1 MSPSTVT
8 QHIYDTIPS
17 RDSVPICLLLS
28 LPFTYIWLY
37 QLSPVEAHYAAAYR
51 FSCLAIASACILEMT
66 AEAPIFVAQVFC
78 FVRLKV
84 ILDTLHILVRSI
96 VFVTLV
102 TTGTT
107 GAIHA
112 FGIAQLASATTIV
125 SGNYLFFHVYIG
137 RLREYRTAV
146 RQAKE
151 DSHAAAA
158 DGDVP
163 GVEDVPLVTAALKDH
178 FGSSFEQMHDFP
190 FGSVRDMCPGVL
202 AGAESPFNSDLQ
214 RLVLSF
220 AKQVVFKQVLT
231 EGEKLVMSVSTKLSF
246 SEQATYDIVNN
257 MGSMAA
263 RFIFR
268 PVEDSSYFYYTQTIA
283 RDVRLEQQAAA
294 KVHECGRVL
303 QNLCKAISSIGL
315 LAFVFGQSYA
325 GTVLLLYGGP
335 EFVRD
340 GLPETLLRWHS
351 LAIVLLAVNGIT
363 EGFMF
368 ATTTSRDIDAYNWY
382 MAGFSA
388 IFLVLSYYL
397 ISLFGPVGFILA
409 NCTNMAL
416 RIAYSSQY
424 IVQLFRPMGLNPLS
438 GFVPGKLFLAVLG
451 AAGLL
456 CKVSEVSFVGFTI
469 ALTGGF

>member
-1 MSPSTVT
+1 
-8 QHIYDTIPS
+8 
-17 RDSVPICLLLS
+17 
-28 LPFTYIWLY
+28 
-37 QLSPVEAHYAAAYR
+37 
-51 FSCLAIASACILEMT
+51 MT

-84 ILDTLHILVRSI
+84 TLDTLHILVRSV

-112 FGIAQLASATTIV
+112 FGIAQLASAATIV

-137 RLREYRTAV
+137 RLRAYREAV
-146 RQAKE
+146 RQAK
-151 DSHAAAA
+151 DSAN
-158 DGDVP
+158 DSDDDVT
-163 GVEDVPLVTAALKDH
+163 LVTAALKDH

-202 AGAESPFNSDLQ
+202 VDSETAFNSELQ

-283 RDVRLEQQAAA
+283 RDVRLEQQTVE

-303 QNLCKAISSIGL
+303 QNLCKAVSSIGL

-335 EFVRD
+335 EFVKD

-368 ATTTSRDIDAYNWY
+368 ATNTSRDIDAYNWY

-424 IVQLFRPMGLNPLS
+424 IVQQFRPMRLNPLQ
-438 GFVPGKLFLAVLG
+438 GFVPSKIFVTVLIVSG
-451 AAGLL
+451 IL
-456 CKVSEVSFVGFTI
+456 CKVSEVSLEL
-469 ALTGGF
+469 ANEYY